1 MHTSLCVC
9 VCVRLLSPSFS
20 LPCSRTSFSLSLLPI
35 IFLSP
40 PALSLS
46 LCVYAFPFSFSIS
59 PWHSLPSLS
68 PSSPLFP
75 FFFGRK
81 KWHVGMQTTREPVA
95 HPLCP
100 TYWIGS
106 CDMISSFDMN
116 QSDISTWNNFKIH
129 VFPKEWTRVT
139 QFPPHMDELQG
150 RHA

>member
-1 MHTSLCVC
+1 MC
-9 VCVRLLSPSFS
+9 VCVRLLSP
-20 LPCSRTSFSLSLLPI
+20 LLSHFLLS
-35 IFLSP
+35 LSP
-40 PALSLS
+40 PHYFPLTPSSLS

-129 VFPKEWTRVT
+129 VFPKEWTRDTFRLTWMNSKDGTPRRRSV
-139 QFPPHMDELQG
+139 QVPL
-150 RHA
+150 